1 MKKVRQTFVVIVLT
15 FIFLVVWLIK
25 LYFNIDKNADL
36 LKYALSNFM
45 LKHVKTLNQKGF
57 YDKPFLINDDWV
69 N

>member
-1 MKKVRQTFVVIVLT
+1 M
-15 FIFLVVWLIK
+15 
-25 LYFNIDKNADL
+25 NADL

-69 N
+69 D